1 MKEIDSMSDIPGL
14 KVLIEIWELIEI
26 MLIDFRVKGK
36 MMIGQLLEDL
46 LAWSCQNNSVAAELE
61 MKAIN
66 SADQFNCPEYWDL
79 ICSYLLTGNLN
90 HASELLQVSSMMN
103 FHTLTVIQS
112 IIQTIPIRT
121 QRYLL

>member
-1 MKEIDSMSDIPGL
+1 MKEIDSMSNTPGL

-90 HASELLQVSSMMN
+90 HASELLQVW
-103 FHTLTVIQS
+103 
-112 IIQTIPIRT
+112 TIP
-121 QRYLL
+121 YGLLSRMTSDTNNQSDPIL

>member
-1 MKEIDSMSDIPGL
+1 MKQIDSMSDTPGL

-90 HASELLQVSSMMN
+90 HASELLQVRSVIQG
-103 FHTLTVIQS
+103 FLLTFLQS
-112 IIQTIPIRT
+112 IIQTTPIRT
-121 QRYLL
+121 LHYLL

>member
-90 HASELLQVSSMMN
+90 HASELLQVSPMMN
-103 FHTLTVIQS
+103 FHILTLLQS

>member
-1 MKEIDSMSDIPGL
+1 MKEIDSMSNTPGL

-90 HASELLQVSSMMN
+90 HASELLQVW
-103 FHTLTVIQS
+103 
-112 IIQTIPIRT
+112 TIP
-121 QRYLL
+121 YGLLSRMAH

>member
-1 MKEIDSMSDIPGL
+1 MKQVDSMSDIPGL

-90 HASELLQVSSMMN
+90 HASELLQVFPITD
-103 FHTLTVIQS
+103 FHILTIVQS
-112 IIQTIPIRT
+112 IIQTIPI
-121 QRYLL
+121 QMQHYLL

>member
-1 MKEIDSMSDIPGL
+1 MKQIDSMSDIPGL

-90 HASELLQVSSMMN
+90 HASELLQVCPVIH
-103 FHTLTVIQS
+103 FHILTIVQS
-112 IIQTIPIRT
+112 IIQTIPIPM
-121 QRYLL
+121 QHYLL